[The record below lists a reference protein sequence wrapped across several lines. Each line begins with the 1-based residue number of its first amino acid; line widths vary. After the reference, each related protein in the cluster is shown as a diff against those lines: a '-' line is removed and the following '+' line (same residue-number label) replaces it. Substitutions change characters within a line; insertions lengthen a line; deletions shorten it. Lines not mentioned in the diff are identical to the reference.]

1 MSNPISRRRFL
12 CLAASVVGAPTLARA
27 STPLASW
34 RGVALGAG
42 ASMQLAGVTQQ
53 EADPVFAEIVT
64 EISRLE
70 DIFSLY
76 RPHTDVSRLNKTAR
90 LDAPAPELLEVLS
103 IARTVSHSTSGA
115 FNPCI
120 QPVWQLHAATAGQPS
135 PELLHEA
142 LARSDWRQMHISAS
156 RIYFETDG
164 MALTLNGIAQGY
176 ITDRISAL
184 LRARGFENVLVN
196 MGEIFASG
204 NHPDGTPWSVGIAA
218 PDGRIAASVKLRNRA
233 IATSAP
239 SGTSFDADG
248 LAGHILDPR
257 TGLSGATQ
265 KLVSVSAESACLADA
280 LSTAFCLMTTDE
292 IHQTVSRYP
301 GVRLEQLVTNDI

>member
-1 MSNPISRRRFL
+1 MSNPLSRRRFL
-12 CLAASVVGAPTLARA
+12 CLAASAV
-27 STPLASW
+27 STPAFAGAGTQLASW

-53 EADPVFAEIVT
+53 EAEPIFAETVA

-76 RPHTDVSRLNKTAR
+76 RPQSSVSRLNMAAK

-103 IARTVSHSTSGA
+103 VAHSAYNSTSGA

-120 QPVWQLHAATAGQPS
+120 QPVWQLQAATLGRSS
-135 PELLHEA
+135 PELLYEA
-142 LARSDWRQMHISAS
+142 LARSDWRQMDISAS
-156 RIYFETDG
+156 QISFGSKG

-184 LRARGFENVLVN
+184 LRARGFENILVN
-196 MGEIFASG
+196 MGEISASG
-204 NHPDGTPWSVGIAA
+204 NRPDGTRWNVGIAW
-218 PDGRIAASVKLRNRA
+218 PDGQLAASLELRNRA

-239 SGTSFDADG
+239 SGTSFDAEG

-257 TGLSGATQ
+257 TGLPGAAQ
-265 KLVSVSAESACLADA
+265 KLVSVSAENACLADA

-292 IHQTVSRYP
+292 IHQTVARLP
-301 GVRLEQLVTNDI
+301 GVRLEQLVTDNA